1 MSSTYN
7 EELII
12 KGIIPQL
19 EKLKIFTNETI
30 EELSNDEL
38 KQWLKEHVFK
48 VNVPNVFVIR
58 CDEETFVLMSKRRF
72 LSFMLLEKKKDVKKY
87 LSELISIK
95 WLDKLEDYE
104 NLFERFDLLPIV
116 YFIPVRMLS
125 SKSLERSVP
134 EHEIAPAEIRIPE
147 IRKQLKKLLNLW
159 SSTFYDSRP
168 CITTVRNT
176 NSKFNNMKG
185 YFLTDVKHT
194 RRRFNEIVNE
204 GIDELFYMEQ
214 HSLHHLIHERP
225 YNTDVQTL
233 IKGYK
238 GFDVVSL
245 FNLNDDDD

>member
-1 MSSTYN
+1 MSSIYN

-12 KGIIPQL
+12 KDIIPQL

-48 VNVPNVFVIR
+48 VNVPNVFIIR
-58 CDEETFVLMSKRRF
+58 RDEETFVLMSKRRF

-87 LSELISIK
+87 LSELTYIK

-104 NLFERFDLLPIV
+104 HLFERFDLLPIV
-116 YFIPVRMLS
+116 YFIPVHMLS
-125 SKSLERSVP
+125 SKSLY
-134 EHEIAPAEIRIPE
+134 IRIPE
-147 IRKQLKKLLNLW
+147 IRKQLKKVLNLW
-159 SSTFYDSRP
+159 SFTFYDSRP
-168 CITTVRNT
+168 YITKVRNT

-194 RRRFNEIVNE
+194 SRRFNEIVNE
-204 GIDELFYMEQ
+204 GTDELFYMEQ

-225 YNTDVQTL
+225 YNTDVQIL

-245 FNLNDDDD
+245 FNLNDKVFIMKMNK